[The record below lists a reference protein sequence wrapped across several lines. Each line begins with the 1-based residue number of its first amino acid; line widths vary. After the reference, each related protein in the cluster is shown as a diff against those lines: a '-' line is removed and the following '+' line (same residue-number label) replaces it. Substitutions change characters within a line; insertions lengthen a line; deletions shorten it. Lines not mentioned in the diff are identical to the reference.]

1 MQEDFKGKSVA
12 ELRTLA
18 KSMGLRGI
26 STLRKDE
33 LVSLITGAIGE
44 KEQDITESID
54 SSAAEAD
61 EGLGVS
67 ENSRDGE
74 AKATY
79 GIRRT
84 ADQGDESYDGDGA
97 SDGASADYIQ
107 DGDDAFDDV
116 GGQSGRQMSGT
127 ARFNGKVINKKK
139 VHFSRSVNPSYYSD
153 SGKNNNIKGGMQD
166 RDAEDRSP
174 YGGQVGYRQDQPQN
188 VRQDVQQDY
197 RQQDSRQSV
206 QRDYPLRSYGRDYAQ
221 KTYGRSDLQR
231 DNQRDYGQR
240 TYGRQDN
247 QRDYGQRSYGRQ
259 DSQRDYGSRSYGRQN
274 SQRDYW
280 QQPYSRQDSQQ
291 DGYMRQDQ
299 RDYVRQDSQQD
310 GYVRGQRDY
319 VRQDAQQGIYGREG
333 IRDNSRQDGT
343 QRDSLRGPQRDFGR
357 QDGQQDSYDR
367 VGQRDY
373 TGQQRDNA
381 MNIDGMKGYAQDSPD
396 RMDEQ
401 RDMNTR
407 GGRTPVS
414 PEDIRALDSGQVT
427 EGLLEVMQEGGYG
440 FIRSNNYMPGEND
453 IYVSPSQIRRFNLKT
468 GDYVAGSVRIST
480 GQEKF
485 PALLFIHS
493 INGQDPEEAVKC
505 KRFESMTPIFP
516 NSRLNLACGDGKLA
530 MRVIDLMAPIGK
542 GQRGM
547 IVSPP
552 KAGKTTLM
560 KQIARGIT
568 ENHKDMHLIILLI
581 DERPE
586 EVTDIQETVTGDNVE
601 VVFST
606 FDEAPEHHKRVAEM
620 ILGRS
625 KRLVEQGKDV
635 IILLDSLTRLTR
647 AYNLTVTP
655 SGRTLSGGL
664 DPAALFMPKKFFGAA
679 RNMKE
684 GGSLTIIATALV
696 DTGSR
701 MDDIV
706 FEEFR
711 GTGNMEV
718 VLDRKLSE
726 RRIFPAIELTKS
738 GTRRDD
744 LLLTKEE
751 FESVFLLR
759 RELNGL
765 KSEEAAEKII
775 DMFARSKSNDE
786 VVEMARKVR
795 FADI

>member
-33 LVSLITGAIGE
+33 LVKLITGAIG
-44 KEQDITESID
+44 KEDQDLAEQVG
-54 SSAAEAD
+54 SSASEAGS
-61 EGLGVS
+61 GLGVS
-67 ENSRDGE
+67 DNASDSEGFGGDGSSE
-74 AKATY
+74 AVSAEFV
-79 GIRRT
+79 
-84 ADQGDESYDGDGA
+84 QEGDEAFGEVGNQA
-97 SDGASADYIQ
+97 SG
-107 DGDDAFDDV
+107 V
-116 GGQSGRQMSGT
+116 
-127 ARFNGKVINKKK
+127 ARLNGKTITKKK

-153 SGKNNNIKGGMQD
+153 PGKNNNIKSGIQD
-166 RDAEDRSP
+166 RDAEDRSS
-174 YGGQVGYRQDQPQN
+174 YGSQVGYRQEQPQTA
-188 VRQDVQQDY
+188 RQDTQPDY
-197 RQQDSRQSV
+197 RQQDVRQSV

-221 KTYGRSDLQR
+221 KTYGRSDAQR

-240 TYGRQDN
+240 GYGRQDN
-247 QRDYGQRSYGRQ
+247 QRDYGQRGYGRQ
-259 DSQRDYGSRSYGRQN
+259 DNQRDYGQRGYRQN
-274 SQRDYW
+274 NQRDYW
-280 QQPYSRQDSQQ
+280 QQPYSRQDGQQ
-291 DGYMRQDQ
+291 DGYSRGQQDGYGSRDQ
-299 RDYVRQDSQQD
+299 RDYVRQDGQQD
-310 GYVRGQRDY
+310 GYGRSQRDY
-319 VRQDAQQGIYGREG
+319 VRQDGQQGMYGRDG
-333 IRDNSRQDGT
+333 MRDNSRQDGT
-343 QRDSLRGPQRDFGR
+343 PRDSARMPQRDYGR
-357 QDGQQDSYDR
+357 QDGQQDGYDR

-373 TGQQRDNA
+373 AVQQRDNA
-381 MNIDGMKGYAQDSPD
+381 MNIDGMKGYAQDVPE

-401 RDMNTR
+401 RDMNAR
-407 GGRTPVS
+407 VGRNPAS
-414 PEDIRALDSGQVT
+414 PDDIRALDSGQVT

-468 GDYVAGSVRIST
+468 GDYVTGSVRIST

-516 NSRLNLACGDGKLA
+516 NTRLNLACGDGKLA

-552 KAGKTTLM
+552 KAGKTTLL

-625 KRLVEQGKDV
+625 KRLVEQRKDV

>member
-33 LVSLITGAIGE
+33 LVELITGAIGD
-44 KEQDITESID
+44 KEQDTAGQAEV
-54 SSAAEAD
+54 SAPET
-61 EGLGVS
+61 
-67 ENSRDGE
+67 GE
-74 AKATY
+74 ALAVAENA
-79 GIRRT
+79 GGPDDGNDGF
-84 ADQGDESYDGDGA
+84 DQN
-97 SDGASADYIQ
+97 
-107 DGDDAFDDV
+107 GDDDYDDA
-116 GGQSGRQMSGT
+116 GGKQASGA
-127 ARFNGKVINKKK
+127 ARLNGKVINKKK

-153 SGKNNNIKGGMQD
+153 PSKNNNIKSGIQD
-166 RDAEDRSP
+166 RDAEDRSASF
-174 YGGQVGYRQDQPQN
+174 GGQTAYRPDQPQN
-188 VRQDVQQDY
+188 VRQDTQQDY
-197 RQQDSRQSV
+197 RQQEVRQPV
-206 QRDYPLRSYGRDYAQ
+206 QRDYPTRSYGRDYGQ
-221 KTYGRSDLQR
+221 RSYGRSDNQR

-240 TYGRQDN
+240 SYGRQDN

-259 DSQRDYGSRSYGRQN
+259 DNQRDYGQRNYGRN

-280 QQPYSRQDSQQ
+280 QQPYSRQDSQDGYGRGQ
-291 DGYMRQDQ
+291 DGYGRQDQ
-299 RDYVRQDSQQD
+299 RDYQRQDSQQD
-310 GYVRGQRDY
+310 GYGRGQRDY
-319 VRQDAQQGIYGREG
+319 MRQDAQSGMYGREG
-333 IRDNSRQDGT
+333 IRDNSRMDGT
-343 QRDSLRGPQRDFGR
+343 PRDNTRGPQRDFGR
-357 QDGQQDSYDR
+357 QDGQQDGYDR
-367 VGQRDY
+367 SGQRDY
-373 TGQQRDNA
+373 AVQQRDNA
-381 MNIDGMKGYAQDSPD
+381 MNIDGMKGYSQDVPD

-401 RDMNTR
+401 RDVNAR
-407 GGRTPVS
+407 AVRNPAS
-414 PEDIRALDSGQVT
+414 PEDIRALDSGQIT

-468 GDYVAGSVRIST
+468 GDFVTGSVRIST

-516 NSRLNLACGDGKLA
+516 NSRLNLSCGDGKLA

-586 EVTDIQETVTGDNVE
+586 EVTDIQETVTGENVE
-601 VVFST
+601 VVYST

-738 GTRRDD
+738 STRRDD

-786 VVEMARKVR
+786 LVEMARKVK

>member
-33 LVSLITGAIGE
+33 LVELITGAIGD
-44 KEQDITESID
+44 KEQDTAGQAEV
-54 SSAAEAD
+54 SA
-61 EGLGVS
+61 S
-67 ENSRDGE
+67 ETGE
-74 AKATY
+74 ALAVAENA
-79 GIRRT
+79 GEPDDGNDGF
-84 ADQGDESYDGDGA
+84 DQN
-97 SDGASADYIQ
+97 
-107 DGDDAFDDV
+107 GDDDYDDA
-116 GGQSGRQMSGT
+116 GGKQASGT
-127 ARFNGKVINKKK
+127 ARLNGKVINKKK

-153 SGKNNNIKGGMQD
+153 PSKNNNIKSGIQD
-166 RDAEDRSP
+166 RDAEDRSASF
-174 YGGQVGYRQDQPQN
+174 GGQAAYRPDQPQN
-188 VRQDVQQDY
+188 VRQDTQQDY
-197 RQQDSRQSV
+197 RQQEVRQPV
-206 QRDYPLRSYGRDYAQ
+206 QRDYPTRSYGRDYGQ
-221 KTYGRSDLQR
+221 RSYGRSDNQR

-240 TYGRQDN
+240 SYGRQDN

-259 DSQRDYGSRSYGRQN
+259 DNQRDYGQRNYGRN

-280 QQPYSRQDSQQ
+280 QQPYSRQDSQDGYGRGQ
-291 DGYMRQDQ
+291 DGYGRQDQ
-299 RDYVRQDSQQD
+299 RDYQRQDSQQD
-310 GYVRGQRDY
+310 GYGRGQRDY
-319 VRQDAQQGIYGREG
+319 MRQDAQSGMYGREG
-333 IRDNSRQDGT
+333 IRDNSRMDGT
-343 QRDSLRGPQRDFGR
+343 PRDNTRGPQRDFGR
-357 QDGQQDSYDR
+357 QDGQQDGYDR
-367 VGQRDY
+367 SGQRDY
-373 TGQQRDNA
+373 AVQQRDNA
-381 MNIDGMKGYAQDSPD
+381 MNIDGMKGYSQDVPD

-401 RDMNTR
+401 REVNAR
-407 GGRTPVS
+407 AVRNPAS
-414 PEDIRALDSGQVT
+414 PEDIRALDSGQIT

-468 GDYVAGSVRIST
+468 GDFVTGSVRIST

-516 NSRLNLACGDGKLA
+516 NSRLNLSCGDGKLA

-586 EVTDIQETVTGDNVE
+586 EVTDIQETVTGENVE
-601 VVFST
+601 VVYST

-738 GTRRDD
+738 STRRDD

-786 VVEMARKVR
+786 LVEMARKVK